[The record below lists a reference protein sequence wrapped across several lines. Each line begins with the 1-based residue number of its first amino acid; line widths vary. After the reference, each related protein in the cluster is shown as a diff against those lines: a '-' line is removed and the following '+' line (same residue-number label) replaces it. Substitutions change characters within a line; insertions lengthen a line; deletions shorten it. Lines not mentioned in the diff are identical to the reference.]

1 MLFDLARFSNR
12 RKLFLS
18 FFLDISP
25 SNFPLCFF
33 VFCLIAINSITP
45 GLRPTMINYLSMD
58 FGTGVFVAP
67 TILNAGTRFIDQFQ
81 KTCLT
86 IHNLFQRTLKA
97 KVGRPNTN
105 SSA

>member
-1 MLFDLARFSNR
+1 
-12 RKLFLS
+12 
-18 FFLDISP
+18 
-25 SNFPLCFF
+25 
-33 VFCLIAINSITP
+33 
-45 GLRPTMINYLSMD
+45 
-58 FGTGVFVAP
+58 
-67 TILNAGTRFIDQFQ
+67 LNAGTRFIDQFQ